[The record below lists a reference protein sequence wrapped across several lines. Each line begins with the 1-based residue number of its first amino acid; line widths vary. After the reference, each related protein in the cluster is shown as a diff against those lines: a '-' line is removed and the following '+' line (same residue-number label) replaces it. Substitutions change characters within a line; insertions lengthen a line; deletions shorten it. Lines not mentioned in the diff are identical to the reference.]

1 MTPPGLHHHV
11 RSLSLQPATAPA
23 AFCIPETF
31 ADHLTFFT
39 QVSKLTIAS
48 SLREKWTDAFL
59 DSALVTKYFGGLG
72 QSLREL
78 ELTRVHLNM
87 VVLKALLD
95 VLPQLEQLLI
105 FSPIMVR
112 EETKGVEAFPRLQ
125 EHQSVAEGGGSSS
138 VVVPCRNVPIRRV
151 DSIMLLFPPNKLIVG
166 LTGLPLRC
174 RELVLAEESDY
185 GGDVLNLLLGS
196 TGPTLESLVIQNMFD
211 RGD

>member
-1 MTPPGLHHHV
+1 
-11 RSLSLQPATAPA
+11 
-23 AFCIPETF
+23 
-31 ADHLTFFT
+31 
-39 QVSKLTIAS
+39 
-48 SLREKWTDAFL
+48 
-59 DSALVTKYFGGLG
+59 
-72 QSLREL
+72 
-78 ELTRVHLNM
+78 M